1 MRGVAV
7 VVTMLC
13 AVQLLSA
20 QIRIIPQDVV
30 RKAAEIEVAESSL
43 QFCPDV
49 VDFGTIDEMSG
60 VWQGSAKLQ
69 NIGADTIVVTQI
81 KSTCGCLKAEVAK
94 RVLAPKEEMTVA
106 LKYYPRGH
114 AGRVRQRV
122 LLYTNS
128 SSDRPS
134 AVLNLKGLV
143 MAAQD
148 RSDDYPYIRGPLRLR
163 QERVVLGGGKREV
176 QRIAC
181 MNGGSATLKPMVDG
195 NFLPKG
201 VSVRFE
207 PSELA
212 PKQEGDMV
220 IDYTPQSANGS
231 VNEGVKSAKL
241 YIKGLGVPPRESV
254 IDIVIEN

>member
-1 MRGVAV
+1 MRGVAI
-7 VVTMLC
+7 VVTMFC

-30 RKAAEIEVAESSL
+30 RKAADIEVADSSL
-43 QFCPDV
+43 QFSPGG

-69 NIGADTIVVTQI
+69 NMGADTLVVTQI
-81 KSTCGCLKAEVAK
+81 KSTCSCLKAEVAK
-94 RVLAPKEEMTVA
+94 RVLAPKEEVKVA

-122 LLYTNS
+122 LVYTNS

-134 AVLNLKGLV
+134 AVLNLTGLV
-143 MAAQD
+143 TAAQD
-148 RSDDYPYIRGPLRLR
+148 RSDDYPYTRGVLRLR
-163 QERVVLGGGKREV
+163 QESVVFSGEGRQV
-176 QRIAC
+176 QRVAC
-181 MNGGSATLKPMVDG
+181 MNGGSATLKPAVDG

-220 IDYTPQSANGS
+220 IDYTPQGVA
-231 VNEGVKSAKL
+231 EGVKSAKL
-241 YIKGLGVPPRESV
+241 YIKGVGVPPRESA